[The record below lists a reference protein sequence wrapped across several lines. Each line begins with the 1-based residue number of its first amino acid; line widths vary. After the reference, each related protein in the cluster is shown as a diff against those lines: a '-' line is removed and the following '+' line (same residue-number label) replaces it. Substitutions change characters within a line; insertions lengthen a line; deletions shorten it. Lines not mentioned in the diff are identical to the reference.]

1 MTRRYVAGMVAYLL
15 TFLIAFVNVT
25 ASLVLIVIL
34 ALLFV
39 LPEPGE
45 RTKPPRRLRRQAR

>member
-1 MTRRYVAGMVAYLL
+1 MTRRFVAGMVAYLV
-15 TFLIAFVNVT
+15 TFLLAFVNVT
-25 ASLVLIVIL
+25 ASLVLIVFL

-45 RTKPPRRLRRQAR
+45 CIKPPRRRQAR